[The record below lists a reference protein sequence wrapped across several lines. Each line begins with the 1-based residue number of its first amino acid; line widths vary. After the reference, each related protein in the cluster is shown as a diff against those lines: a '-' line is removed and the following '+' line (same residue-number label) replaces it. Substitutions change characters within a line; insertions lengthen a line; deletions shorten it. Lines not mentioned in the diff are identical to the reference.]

1 MTSIDMYVVNEKS
14 QKKKEKRK
22 DGVEMEVRKA
32 VDEDI
37 HHNLLNLFMEGYQLH
52 YENRKDKFRKRD
64 QKRLKE
70 ILIETMKETNVIV
83 IEENKNIV
91 GYLSYQIQEKIKKTL
106 WIDELV
112 IDKKRRH
119 QGLGKLL
126 LTEVEKIA
134 KKKGCSTIEFCYWSF
149 NENAKKVYQHL
160 NYQEQRT
167 IYEKKI

>member
-1 MTSIDMYVVNEKS
+1 
-14 QKKKEKRK
+14 
-22 DGVEMEVRKA
+22 MEVRKA
-32 VDEDI
+32 IDEDI
-37 HHNLLNLFMEGYQLH
+37 HHNLLNLFIEGYQLH
-52 YENRKDKFRKRD
+52 YENRRDKFKKRT
-64 QKRLKE
+64 QERLKE
-70 ILIETMKETNVIV
+70 ILIETIKNTNVIV

-91 GYLSYQIQEKIKKTL
+91 GYLSYQVQEKTSKTL

-112 IDKKRRH
+112 IDQKKRH

-126 LTEVEKIA
+126 LKEVEKIA
-134 KKKGCSTIEFCYWSF
+134 KKEGCSAIEFCCWSF